1 MLYDST
7 FGQQKA
13 IPKTFSGTR
22 VALIQPR
29 MSNVISLRAFKALKD
44 NDGEELAYRARILSM
59 SKVELLEEMV
69 TFQEERKEMGRL
81 SQEMM
86 IRGKHLFRALEETA
100 DTQELKILS
109 RSYRRHLE
117 HELAALRDGSNQ

>member
-1 MLYDST
+1 MT
-7 FGQQKA
+7 
-13 IPKTFSGTR
+13 
-22 VALIQPR
+22 
-29 MSNVISLRAFKALKD
+29 NVISLRAFRALKD
-44 NDGEELAYRARILSM
+44 SEGEELAYRARILSM

-69 TFQEERKEMGRL
+69 TFQEERKEIGHL
-81 SQEMM
+81 SPEMM

-117 HELAALRDGSNQ
+117 HELAALRESGSAE